1 MHSKWHVRT
10 ALASKRPALNQGN
23 GSVRSVRLQTKETNS
38 TGLTGR
44 AHHIDRAVGW
54 LQALL
59 HPPGRSITS
68 GSPAGA
74 KIETICCQQKKIKT
88 IDVAIPPLKM
98 VVLFFYFFK
107 PFLGLRS
114 WSMTKC

>member
-74 KIETICCQQKKIKT
+74 KIKTICCQQKKNQNNRCGYP
-88 IDVAIPPLKM
+88 AFENGGA
-98 VVLFFYFFK
+98 LFFI
-107 PFLGLRS
+107 FLNLS
-114 WSMTKC
+114 WVYVLGP